1 MNNLFNNKL
10 GIFIKKKLQNK
21 NNSSSPCLFNK
32 NKNNIKTNN
41 SSSFSLKELND
52 IKENNKIL
60 EKKISDL
67 IIEENVMKNNEVNN
81 LLRNYNKL
89 YEIYKLINEYNVIN
103 DMNKEEYIMD
113 KKYKRK

>member
-1 MNNLFNNKL
+1 MK
-10 GIFIKKKLQNK
+10 
-21 NNSSSPCLFNK
+21 
-32 NKNNIKTNN
+32 
-41 SSSFSLKELND
+41 
-52 IKENNKIL
+52 NNKI
-60 EKKISDL
+60 
-67 IIEENVMKNNEVNN
+67 NN